1 MKLQIQEPQ
10 QNTKVERWWTE
21 ARKRVRKSDRRH
33 LDTLIILTAWTLWKQ
48 RNARVL
54 GNVQRQINTD
64 QIVDKVRE
72 ESQLWEFA
80 RRGGREDQARE

>member
-33 LDTLIILTAWTLWKQ
+33 LHTLIILTAWTLWKQ

-54 GNVQRQINTD
+54 SNVERQINTD
-64 QIVDKVRE
+64 QIVDKVGE
-72 ESQLWEFA
+72 ESQLWECEE
-80 RRGGREDQARE
+80 RRERESRP